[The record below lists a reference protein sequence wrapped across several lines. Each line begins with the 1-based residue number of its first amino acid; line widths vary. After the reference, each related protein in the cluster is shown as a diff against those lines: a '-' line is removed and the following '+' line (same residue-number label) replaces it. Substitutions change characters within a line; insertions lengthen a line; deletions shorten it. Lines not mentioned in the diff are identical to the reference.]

1 MSPRS
6 RKRKRSEVEQEQEL
20 DEEAIQQRELLISD
34 IASAFKDDFHEA
46 IDQLPL
52 VLQRQFSLI
61 RELDEQSRDNYSQL
75 VASVNDYISHRLALQ
90 DPNVDPPTGKP
101 AHYGRELLTRIGC
114 LSEEEIK
121 AAEEKVNIAQN
132 ACDSVSTKLRQCSNT
147 FSCST
152 PGPASDSSA

>member
-6 RKRKRSEVEQEQEL
+6 RKRKRLEVDEEKEL

-34 IASAFKDDFHEA
+34 IASAFKDEFHEA

-52 VLQRQFSLI
+52 VLHRQFSLI
-61 RELDEQSRDNYSQL
+61 RELDEQSQDNYTQL
-75 VASVNDYISHRLALQ
+75 VAAVNNYISHRLALQ
-90 DPNVDPPTGKP
+90 DPNIGPPISRP

-121 AAEEKVNIAQN
+121 AGEEKVNIAQN
-132 ACDSVSTKLRQCSNT
+132 ACDSVSIKL
-147 FSCST
+147 
-152 PGPASDSSA
+152 